1 MTLNSSIREH
11 LEEIEKRELSPLATL
26 SSESKG
32 RKIKEEPCSIRP
44 AFQHDRDRI
53 VHSKAFRRL
62 GDKTQVFLSPKGS
75 HYSNRLTHT
84 LEVTQIGR
92 TIAKALMLNESLTEA
107 IGLGHD
113 LGHTPFGHAGE
124 RALQKLLKDK
134 GGFRH
139 EKQSVRVVDFL
150 ARRGRGLNLTYEVRN
165 GILMHS
171 KGKGPLFKKSGIP
184 ETLEGQIIRLADII
198 AYLNHDIDD
207 AMRAGFL
214 DISKVPYNDILGDK
228 GSKRINAMVTDLI
241 SESYG
246 SINNGE
252 ELIRFSDKM
261 TLMIEEIRD
270 FMYKKVYEN
279 SSIRKEFDK
288 SEDIINALFYYFLEN
303 QDQLKCYYAPLVSE
317 DPTVNV
323 TDFIASLTDSYAI
336 FIYNRLFIPERL
348 KFPGFYNED

>member
-1 MTLNSSIREH
+1 MILNSSIREH
-11 LEEIEKRELSPLATL
+11 LEEIEKRELSEYAAL
-26 SSESKG
+26 SCRSKG
-32 RKIKEEPCSIRP
+32 RKEKEDPCSIRP

-92 TIAKALMLNESLTEA
+92 TIAKALLLNESLAEA

-134 GGFRH
+134 GSFRH

-171 KGKGPLFKKSGIP
+171 KGKGPLFKTKGIP

-214 DISKVPYNDILGDK
+214 DISKVPYNDVLGDK
-228 GSKRINAMVTDLI
+228 GSKRINAMVSDLI
-241 SESYG
+241 SNSYSSIESKDP
-246 SINNGE
+246 I
-252 ELIRFSDKM
+252 ICFSDKM

-279 SSIRKEFDK
+279 ISIRKEFDK
-288 SEDIINALFYYFLEN
+288 SEKIINALFGFFLEN

-317 DPTVNV
+317 DSVVNV